1 MKSYLWLLAKK
12 NYDIFILLLLAVI
25 FFITYLFLYSYP
37 SVLSLSP
44 AKILSCSSNPIFSSE
59 KSEVIS
65 AVTDIEIKCGG
76 GEPIEIEEK
85 DEPAYLI
92 LNQPDESVN
101 YFFIR
106 QLVRENTFGL
116 AESLSSASFNQVHPR
131 STTVIGGKI
140 VPIGFP
146 GFIVL
151 VGLVVKIL
159 TFIFDKNLFNLLA
172 VAITPLVAAVSPLLG
187 YFFWRR
193 FWGKGVAFA
202 SAVMLFILPAWWYN
216 ASRPFQHN
224 LLFVFFLLCASLFF
238 VLSREK
244 AGRKKLWLVF
254 LAGLFWG
261 LCVYLRPAEIIWLLG
276 LTIFVLIETK
286 KEWTKKKV
294 GFLILG
300 LALTAI
306 LFFATQ
312 YAFYGNIFGSGYVK
326 PTATGSSGLVFSGP
340 QGINFWQALIL
351 PFGFHPTNIAK
362 IFVKY
367 FFLLFRPWFLI
378 TLAGLLMFLLDREKK
393 QKEKDETIVSAQSGV
408 LTAVLRRKFSS
419 IYLLV
424 WFFISCYILIYYGS
438 WIFYDNLV
446 GEASIGTSYVRYF
459 LPIYV
464 FSLPLAAYFLSVL
477 WRISK
482 FAKFI
487 TVFLLIILGLSSLTE
502 VYFKLDGLK
511 QVKET
516 VGQYQ
521 VWRDQVYSLTEKN
534 AVIVTR
540 YGDKYI
546 FPGRKIIPGWSDPDQ
561 IKAISNLLKAGLPV
575 YLYDLKLGEVE
586 AQDLR
591 SRLKEDGADLGDII
605 ATWDNLQLT
614 KIIKK

>member
-1 MKSYLWLLAKK
+1 MKRYLWLLAKK
-12 NYDIFILLLLAVI
+12 HYDIFILLLLAVI
-25 FFITYLFLYSYP
+25 FFIAYLFLYIRP
-37 SVLSLSP
+37 SVLNLSP

-59 KSEVIS
+59 KHETIS
-65 AVTDIEIKCGG
+65 AVADVEIKCGG
-76 GEPIEIEEK
+76 GEPVEIKEK
-85 DEPAYLI
+85 SEPAYLI

-106 QLVRENTFGL
+106 QFVRENSFNL
-116 AESLSSASFNQVHPR
+116 KENLSSISLNQVHPR
-131 STTVIGGKI
+131 STTVIDGQI

-151 VGLVVKIL
+151 VGLAVKIL
-159 TFIFDKNLFNLLA
+159 AFIFDKNLFNLLS
-172 VAITPLVAAVSPLLG
+172 IIFTPLLAAASPLVG

-202 SAVMLFILPAWWYN
+202 SSVMFFILPAWWYN

-224 LLFVFFLLCASLFF
+224 LLFVFFLLCAALSF
-238 VLSREK
+238 VLSRERV
-244 AGRKKLWLVF
+244 GTKKLRLIF
-254 LAGLFWG
+254 LTGLFWS
-261 LCVYLRPAEIIWLLG
+261 LCIYLRPAEIIWLLG
-276 LTIFVLIETK
+276 LGIFTLIKTK
-286 KEWTKKKV
+286 KEWSKKEM

-300 LALTAI
+300 LVIPAI
-306 LFFATQ
+306 LFFVTQ

-326 PTATGSSGLVFSGP
+326 PLAGGSSGLVFSGP
-340 QGINFWQALIL
+340 QGINFWQALVL
-351 PFGFHPTNIAK
+351 PFGFHPANMAK
-362 IFVKY
+362 IFIKY

-378 TLAGLLMFLLDREKK
+378 TVAGWLMFFLDREKNK
-393 QKEKDETIVSAQSGV
+393 KEKIEATTGSQSGV
-408 LTAVLRRKFSS
+408 LVIALRRKFPVT
-419 IYLLV
+419 YLWV
-424 WFFISCYILIYYGS
+424 WFFISCYILTYYGS

-446 GEASIGTSYVRYF
+446 GMASIGTSYVRYF

-464 FSLPLAAYFLSVL
+464 FSLPLAAYFLSIL

-487 TVFLLIILGLSSLTE
+487 AVFLLIILGLSSLTE

-521 VWRDQVYSLTEKN
+521 AWRDQVYFLTEKN
-534 AVIVTR
+534 AIIVTR

-546 FPGRKIIPGWSDPDQ
+546 FPGRKVIPGWSDPNQ
-561 IKAISNLLKAGLPV
+561 IKAIDNLLNAGLPV
-575 YLYDLKLGEVE
+575 YFYDLKLEEGEFR
-586 AQDLR
+586 DLR
-591 SRLKEDGADLGDII
+591 ARLNEKGADLGVMI
-605 ATWDNLQLT
+605 AAWDNLQLI